1 MLLIAE
7 VGSMYP
13 CPPATCHII
22 VIVSITLISFA
33 TQDILGQTQENSA
46 SEQTTLSGDLANN
59 PVAQDILRKIEQTK
73 QWIAELEKRDYE
85 KTLSQKLIEEKR
97 AIAFERLNYDLVQWE
112 ILWSNYT
119 SRAAFE
125 RFVDDKPSEVQG
137 VFWDQFEFKEMKVN
151 AGRDALKQVIA
162 NGGTMREA
170 RDAYI
175 KAAETKRIELIE
187 ANTQFNIKHNLAHY
201 KEQLLF
207 DRQGEFILATE
218 SEEKLSEFNS
228 DYRNNPK
235 YLAANPQDEFATKA
249 LQSALDSQCREG
261 YELVH
266 RFQQNDNVC
275 VTEFSAQQW
284 IRYGIGERPGIAEII
299 NDAGLENHNSIT
311 VEGKIEIINQQIREF
326 DEDYQIKQNEI
337 IKLYDIKYQNVDIE
351 AKRAEREMI
360 VEYSAN
366 KTLTEKEISD
376 KILLIRNQIGAEKDK
391 VLEEKLQALND
402 LRVEFDKNVLGLVTA
417 FEDRL
422 GIKIIWNS
430 DISSYEAVKQ

>member
-1 MLLIAE
+1 MSLPVHVIIA
-7 VGSMYP
+7 
-13 CPPATCHII
+13 
-22 VIVSITLISFA
+22 IVSITLISFV
-33 TQDILGQTQENSA
+33 TQEVLGQIQENKV

-73 QWIAELEKRDYE
+73 QWIADLEKRDYE
-85 KTLSQKLIEEKR
+85 KTLAQKLLEEKR
-97 AIAFERLNYDLVQWE
+97 AIALERLNYDLEQWE

-119 SRAAFE
+119 SRASFE
-125 RFVDDKPSEVQG
+125 RFVDDKPSEVKG

-151 AGRDALKQVIA
+151 AGRDALKQIIA

-187 ANTQFNIKHNLAHY
+187 ANTQFNIKHNLAYY

-207 DRQGEFILATE
+207 DIQGEFINSTE
-218 SEEKLSEFNS
+218 SLEKLSEFNS

-235 YLAANPQDEFATKA
+235 YLTANPQDEFAREA
-249 LQSALDSQCREG
+249 LQSALDSQCRKG
-261 YELVH
+261 YELIH

-284 IRYGIGERPGIAEII
+284 IRYGIGERPGIVEII
-299 NDAGLENHNSIT
+299 NDAEFENHDSIT
-311 VEGKIEIINQQIREF
+311 VEGKIEIINQKIREF

-351 AKRAEREMI
+351 AKRAEREM
-360 VEYSAN
+360 VAEYSAN
-366 KTLTEKEISD
+366 KTLTEKEVSD
-376 KILLIRNQIGAEKDK
+376 KILLIRNQIGVEKDK
-391 VLEEKLQALND
+391 VLEEKLEALDD

-430 DISSYEAVKQ
+430 DISSYEAVKQEP

>member
-1 MLLIAE
+1 MSLPVHVIIA
-7 VGSMYP
+7 
-13 CPPATCHII
+13 
-22 VIVSITLISFA
+22 IVSITLISFVS
-33 TQDILGQTQENSA
+33 QDVLGQTQENKV
-46 SEQTTLSGDLANN
+46 SEQTTLSGDLTNN
-59 PVAQDILRKIEQTK
+59 PVAEDILRKIEQTK
-73 QWIAELEKRDYE
+73 QWIADLEKRDYE
-85 KTLSQKLIEEKR
+85 KTLAQKLLEEKR
-97 AIAFERLNYDLVQWE
+97 AVALERLNYDLDQWE

-119 SRAAFE
+119 SRASFE
-125 RFVDDKPSEVQG
+125 RFVDDKPSEEKG

-187 ANTQFNIKHNLAHY
+187 ANAQFNIKYNLAYY

-207 DRQGEFILATE
+207 DRQGEFILTNE
-218 SEEKLSEFNS
+218 SEQKLSEFNS

-235 YLAANPQDEFATKA
+235 YLAANPQDEFARKA
-249 LQSALDSQCREG
+249 LQSALDSKCREG

-299 NDAGLENHNSIT
+299 NDAGLENHDSIT

-326 DEDYQIKQNEI
+326 NENYQIKQDEI

-351 AKRAEREMI
+351 AKRAEREM
-360 VEYSAN
+360 VAEYSAN
-366 KTLTEKEISD
+366 KNITEKEVSD
-376 KILLIRNQIGAEKDK
+376 KILLIRNQIESEKDK
-391 VLEEKLQALND
+391 VLEEKSKTLDD

-430 DISSYEAVKQ
+430 DIASYEAVKQ

>member
-1 MLLIAE
+1 MSLPVHVIIA
-7 VGSMYP
+7 
-13 CPPATCHII
+13 
-22 VIVSITLISFA
+22 IVSITLISFV
-33 TQDILGQTQENSA
+33 TQDVLGQIEEDKV

-73 QWIAELEKRDYE
+73 QWIADLEKRDYE
-85 KTLSQKLIEEKR
+85 KTLAQKLLEEKR
-97 AIAFERLNYDLVQWE
+97 AIALERLNYDLAQWE
-112 ILWSNYT
+112 ILWNNYT
-119 SRAAFE
+119 SRASFE
-125 RFVDDKPSEVQG
+125 RFVEDKPSEVKG

-187 ANTQFNIKHNLAHY
+187 ANTQFNIKHNLAYY

-207 DRQGEFILATE
+207 DRQGEFILIPE

-235 YLAANPQDEFATKA
+235 YLAANPQDEFAKKA

-299 NDAGLENHNSIT
+299 NVAGLENHNAIT

-326 DEDYQIKQNEI
+326 DENYQIKQNEI
-337 IKLYDIKYQNVDIE
+337 IKLYDIKYENVDIE
-351 AKRAEREMI
+351 AKRAEREM
-360 VEYSAN
+360 VAEYSAN
-366 KTLTEKEISD
+366 KTITEKEVSD
-376 KILLIRNQIGAEKDK
+376 KILLIRNQIGVEKDK
-391 VLEEKLQALND
+391 VLEEKLEALDD

>member
-1 MLLIAE
+1 MSLP
-7 VGSMYP
+7 V
-13 CPPATCHII
+13 HVII
-22 VIVSITLISFA
+22 VIVSITLISFV
-33 TQDILGQTQENSA
+33 TQDVFGQTQENKV

-73 QWIAELEKRDYE
+73 QWITDLEKRDYE
-85 KTLSQKLIEEKR
+85 KTLAQKLLEEKR
-97 AIAFERLNYDLVQWE
+97 AIALERLNYDLEQWE

-119 SRAAFE
+119 SRASFE
-125 RFVDDKPSEVQG
+125 RFVDDKPSEVRG

-360 VEYSAN
+360 AEYSAN

>member
-1 MLLIAE
+1 MSLPVHAIIAI
-7 VGSMYP
+7 
-13 CPPATCHII
+13 A
-22 VIVSITLISFA
+22 SITLISFV
-33 TQDILGQTQENSA
+33 TQDVLGQTQENKI

-73 QWIAELEKRDYE
+73 QWIADLEKRDYE
-85 KTLSQKLIEEKR
+85 KTLAQKLLEEKR
-97 AIAFERLNYDLVQWE
+97 VIALERLNYDLEQWE

-125 RFVDDKPSEVQG
+125 RFVDDKPSEVKG

-187 ANTQFNIKHNLAHY
+187 ANTQFNIKHNLAYY

-207 DRQGEFILATE
+207 DRQGEFILTTE

-360 VEYSAN
+360 AEYSAN

>member
-1 MLLIAE
+1 MSLPVHVIIA
-7 VGSMYP
+7 
-13 CPPATCHII
+13 
-22 VIVSITLISFA
+22 IVSITLISFV
-33 TQDILGQTQENSA
+33 TQEVLGQIQENKV

-73 QWIAELEKRDYE
+73 QWIADLEKRDYE
-85 KTLSQKLIEEKR
+85 KTLAQKLLEEKR
-97 AIAFERLNYDLVQWE
+97 AIALERLNYDLEQWE

-119 SRAAFE
+119 SRASFE
-125 RFVDDKPSEVQG
+125 RFVDDKPSEVKG

-151 AGRDALKQVIA
+151 AGRDALKQIIA

-207 DRQGEFILATE
+207 DRQGEFILTTE

-235 YLAANPQDEFATKA
+235 YLAANPQDEFATKV

-360 VEYSAN
+360 AEYSAN

-376 KILLIRNQIGAEKDK
+376 KILLIRNQIGSEKDK

>member
-1 MLLIAE
+1 MSLPVHVIIA
-7 VGSMYP
+7 
-13 CPPATCHII
+13 
-22 VIVSITLISFA
+22 IVSITLISFV
-33 TQDILGQTQENSA
+33 TQDVFGQTQENTA

-73 QWIAELEKRDYE
+73 QWIADLEKRDYE
-85 KTLSQKLIEEKR
+85 KTLAQKLLEEKR
-97 AIAFERLNYDLVQWE
+97 AIALERLNYDLVQWE

-125 RFVDDKPSEVQG
+125 RFVDNKPSDVKG

-187 ANTQFNIKHNLAHY
+187 ANTQFNIKHNLAYY

-207 DRQGEFILATE
+207 DRQGEFINSTE
-218 SEEKLSEFNS
+218 SKEKLSEFNS

-235 YLAANPQDEFATKA
+235 YLAANPQDEFAREA
-249 LQSALDSQCREG
+249 LESALDSQCREG
-261 YELVH
+261 YEVIH

-299 NDAGLENHNSIT
+299 NDAELENHDSIT
-311 VEGKIEIINQQIREF
+311 AEGKIEIINQQIREF

-337 IKLYDIKYQNVDIE
+337 IKQYDIQYENVDIE
-351 AKRAEREMI
+351 AKRAEREM
-360 VEYSAN
+360 VAEYSAN

-376 KILLIRNQIGAEKDK
+376 NILFIRNQIGVKKDQ
-391 VLEEKLQALND
+391 VLEEKLEALDD

-430 DISSYEAVKQ
+430 NISSYEVVKQEP

>member
-1 MLLIAE
+1 MSLPVHVSIA
-7 VGSMYP
+7 
-13 CPPATCHII
+13 
-22 VIVSITLISFA
+22 IVSIALILFLS
-33 TQDILGQTQENSA
+33 QDVLGQTQENNL

-73 QWIAELEKRDYE
+73 QWIADLEKRDYE
-85 KTLSQKLIEEKR
+85 KTLAQKFLEEKR
-97 AIAFERLNYDLVQWE
+97 TVALERLNYDLEQWD

-125 RFVDDKPSEVQG
+125 RFVEDKPSEVKG

-187 ANTQFNIKHNLAHY
+187 ANAQFNIKHNLAYY

-207 DRQGEFILATE
+207 DIQGEFINSTE
-218 SEEKLSEFNS
+218 SLKKLNEFNS

-235 YLAANPQDEFATKA
+235 YLAANPQDEFARKA
-249 LQSALDSQCREG
+249 LESALDSQCREG
-261 YELVH
+261 YEVIH

-284 IRYGIGERPGIAEII
+284 IRYGIGEIPGIAEII
-299 NDAGLENHNSIT
+299 NDAGLKNQDSIT

-326 DEDYQIKQNEI
+326 DENYQIKQNEI

-351 AKRAEREMI
+351 AKRAEREM
-360 VEYSAN
+360 VAEYSAN
-366 KTLTEKEISD
+366 KNITQKEVSD
-376 KILLIRNQIGAEKDK
+376 KILLIRNQTGTEKAK
-391 VLEEKLQALND
+391 VLGEKLDAIDD
-402 LRVEFDKNVLGLVTA
+402 LRIEFDKNVLGLVTA

>member
-1 MLLIAE
+1 MSLPVHVIIA
-7 VGSMYP
+7 
-13 CPPATCHII
+13 
-22 VIVSITLISFA
+22 IVSITLISFG
-33 TQDILGQTQENSA
+33 TQDALGQTQENTA

-73 QWIAELEKRDYE
+73 QWIADLEKRDYE
-85 KTLSQKLIEEKR
+85 KTLAQKLLEEKR
-97 AIAFERLNYDLVQWE
+97 AIALERLNYDLVQWE

-125 RFVDDKPSEVQG
+125 RFVDNKPSDVKG

-187 ANTQFNIKHNLAHY
+187 ANTRFNIKHNLAYY

-207 DRQGEFILATE
+207 DRQGEFINSTE
-218 SEEKLSEFNS
+218 SLEKLSEFNY

-235 YLAANPQDEFATKA
+235 YLTANPQDEFARKA

-261 YELVH
+261 YELIH

-299 NDAGLENHNSIT
+299 NDAELENHDSIT

-326 DEDYQIKQNEI
+326 NEDYQMKQNEI
-337 IKLYDIKYQNVDIE
+337 IKLYDIQYENVDIE
-351 AKRAEREMI
+351 AKRSEREM
-360 VEYSAN
+360 VAKYSAN

-376 KILLIRNQIGAEKDK
+376 NILFIRNQIGVKKDQ
-391 VLEEKLQALND
+391 VLEEKLEALDD

-430 DISSYEAVKQ
+430 NISSYEVVKQEP

>member
-1 MLLIAE
+1 MSLPGHVIIA
-7 VGSMYP
+7 
-13 CPPATCHII
+13 
-22 VIVSITLISFA
+22 IVSITLISFV
-33 TQDILGQTQENSA
+33 TQDVLGQTQENSA
-46 SEQTTLSGDLANN
+46 NEQTTLSGDLANN

-73 QWIAELEKRDYE
+73 QWIADLEKRDYE
-85 KTLSQKLIEEKR
+85 KTLAQKLLEEKR
-97 AIAFERLNYDLVQWE
+97 AVALERLNYDLEQWE

-119 SRAAFE
+119 SRASFE

-162 NGGTMREA
+162 NGGTMKEA

-187 ANTQFNIKHNLAHY
+187 ANAQFNIKHNLAYY

-207 DRQGEFILATE
+207 DIQGEFINSSE
-218 SEEKLSEFNS
+218 SKEKLNEFNF

-235 YLAANPQDEFATKA
+235 YLAANPQDEFARKA
-249 LQSALDSQCREG
+249 LQAALDSQCREG
-261 YELVH
+261 YELIH
-266 RFQQNDNVC
+266 RLQQNDNVC

-299 NDAGLENHNSIT
+299 NDVELENHDSIT
-311 VEGKIEIINQQIREF
+311 VEGKIEIINQQIRKF
-326 DEDYQIKQNEI
+326 DEDYQMKQNEI
-337 IKLYDIKYQNVDIE
+337 IKQYDVQYENVDIE
-351 AKRAEREMI
+351 AKKAEREM
-360 VEYSAN
+360 VAEYSAN
-366 KTLTEKEISD
+366 KTLTAKEISD
-376 KILLIRNQIGAEKDK
+376 KILFIRNQIGVEKDK
-391 VLEEKLQALND
+391 VLEEKLQALDD

-417 FEDRL
+417 FEDRV

-430 DISSYEAVKQ
+430 NIANYEAVKQEP

>member
-1 MLLIAE
+1 MSLPRHVIIA
-7 VGSMYP
+7 
-13 CPPATCHII
+13 I
-22 VIVSITLISFA
+22 VAITLISFV
-33 TQDILGQTQENSA
+33 TQNVLGQTQENTA

-73 QWIAELEKRDYE
+73 QWIADLEKRDYE
-85 KTLSQKLIEEKR
+85 KTLAQKLLEEKR
-97 AIAFERLNYDLVQWE
+97 AIALERLNYDLVQWE

-151 AGRDALKQVIA
+151 AGRDALKKVIA
-162 NGGTMREA
+162 NGGTMKEA

-187 ANTQFNIKHNLAHY
+187 ANTQFNIKHNLAYY

-207 DRQGEFILATE
+207 DIQGEFINSTASL
-218 SEEKLSEFNS
+218 EKLSEFNS

-235 YLAANPQDEFATKA
+235 YLAANPQDEFAREA

-261 YELVH
+261 YELIH

-275 VTEFSAQQW
+275 VTEFSAQKW

-299 NDAGLENHNSIT
+299 NNAELENQDSIT

-326 DEDYQIKQNEI
+326 DEDYQMKQNEI
-337 IKLYDIKYQNVDIE
+337 IKQYDIQYENVDIE
-351 AKRAEREMI
+351 AKRAEREM
-360 VEYSAN
+360 VAEYSAN
-366 KTLTEKEISD
+366 KTLTAKEISD
-376 KILLIRNQIGAEKDK
+376 KILFIRNQIGAEKDK
-391 VLEEKLQALND
+391 VLEEKLEALDD

-430 DISSYEAVKQ
+430 DISSYEAVKQES

>member
-1 MLLIAE
+1 MSLP
-7 VGSMYP
+7 V
-13 CPPATCHII
+13 HVII
-22 VIVSITLISFA
+22 VIVSITLISFV
-33 TQDILGQTQENSA
+33 TQDVLGQTQENKI

-73 QWIAELEKRDYE
+73 QWIADLEKRDYE
-85 KTLSQKLIEEKR
+85 KTLAQKLLEEKR
-97 AIAFERLNYDLVQWE
+97 VIALERLNYDLEQWE

-125 RFVDDKPSEVQG
+125 RFVDDKPSEVKG

-311 VEGKIEIINQQIREF
+311 VEGKIEII
-326 DEDYQIKQNEI
+326 
-337 IKLYDIKYQNVDIE
+337 KLYDIKYQNVDIE
-351 AKRAEREMI
+351 AKRAEREM
-360 VEYSAN
+360 VAEYSAN

-376 KILLIRNQIGAEKDK
+376 KILLIRNQIGSEKDK
-391 VLEEKLQALND
+391 VLEEKLEALDD

>member
-1 MLLIAE
+1 MSLPVHAIIAI
-7 VGSMYP
+7 
-13 CPPATCHII
+13 A
-22 VIVSITLISFA
+22 SITLISFV
-33 TQDILGQTQENSA
+33 TQDVLGQTQENKV

-73 QWIAELEKRDYE
+73 QWITDLEKRDYE
-85 KTLSQKLIEEKR
+85 KTLAQKLLEEKR
-97 AIAFERLNYDLVQWE
+97 AIALERLNYDLEQWE

-119 SRAAFE
+119 SRASFE
-125 RFVDDKPSEVQG
+125 RFVDDKPSEVKG

-187 ANTQFNIKHNLAHY
+187 ANTQFNIKHNLAYY

-207 DRQGEFILATE
+207 DRQGEFILTTE

-351 AKRAEREMI
+351 AKRAEREM
-360 VEYSAN
+360 VAEYSAN

-376 KILLIRNQIGAEKDK
+376 KILLIRNQIGSEKDK
-391 VLEEKLQALND
+391 VLEEKLEALDD

>member
-1 MLLIAE
+1 MSLP
-7 VGSMYP
+7 V
-13 CPPATCHII
+13 HVII
-22 VIVSITLISFA
+22 VIVSITLISFV
-33 TQDILGQTQENSA
+33 TQDVLGQTQENKI

-73 QWIAELEKRDYE
+73 QWIADLEKRDYE
-85 KTLSQKLIEEKR
+85 KTLAQKLLEEKR
-97 AIAFERLNYDLVQWE
+97 VIALERLNYDLEQWE
-112 ILWSNYT
+112 VLWSNYT

-125 RFVDDKPSEVQG
+125 RFVDDKPSEVKG

-360 VEYSAN
+360 AEYSAN

>member
-1 MLLIAE
+1 MSLP
-7 VGSMYP
+7 V
-13 CPPATCHII
+13 HII
-22 VIVSITLISFA
+22 IAIVSITLISFI
-33 TQDILGQTQENSA
+33 TQDALGQVQENTA

-59 PVAQDILRKIEQTK
+59 LVAQDILRKIEQTK
-73 QWIAELEKRDYE
+73 QWIADLEKRDYE
-85 KTLSQKLIEEKR
+85 KTLAQKLLEEKR
-97 AIAFERLNYDLVQWE
+97 AIALERLNYDLEQWE
-112 ILWSNYT
+112 SLWSNYT

-187 ANTQFNIKHNLAHY
+187 ANAQFNIKYNLAYY

-207 DRQGEFILATE
+207 DRQGEFINSTE
-218 SEEKLSEFNS
+218 SLEKLNQFNS

-235 YLAANPQDEFATKA
+235 YLAANPQDKFAREA
-249 LQSALDSQCREG
+249 LQAALDAQCREG

-266 RFQQNDNVC
+266 RLQQNDNVC

-299 NDAGLENHNSIT
+299 NDAELGNQNSIT
-311 VEGKIEIINQQIREF
+311 VESKIEIINQQICEF
-326 DEDYQIKQNEI
+326 DEDYQMKQNEI
-337 IKLYDIKYQNVDIE
+337 IKQYDIKYQNVDIE
-351 AKRAEREMI
+351 AKRAEREAAA
-360 VEYSAN
+360 EYAAN
-366 KTLTEKEISD
+366 KTITKTEVSD
-376 KILLIRNQIGAEKDK
+376 KILLIRNQIGDEKDK
-391 VLEEKLQALND
+391 VLEEKLEALD
-402 LRVEFDKNVLGLVTA
+402 ELRVEFDKNVLGLVA
-417 FEDRL
+417 EFEDRL

-430 DISSYEAVKQ
+430 DISSYEAVKQEP

>member
-1 MLLIAE
+1 MSLPVHVIIA
-7 VGSMYP
+7 
-13 CPPATCHII
+13 
-22 VIVSITLISFA
+22 IVSITLISFV
-33 TQDILGQTQENSA
+33 TQDVLGQTQENTVG
-46 SEQTTLSGDLANN
+46 EQTTLSGDLANN

-73 QWIAELEKRDYE
+73 QWIADLEKRDYE
-85 KTLSQKLIEEKR
+85 KTLAQKLLEEKR
-97 AIAFERLNYDLVQWE
+97 AVALERLNYDLEQWE

-119 SRAAFE
+119 SRASFE

-187 ANTQFNIKHNLAHY
+187 ANTQFNIKHNLAYY

-207 DRQGEFILATE
+207 DIQGEFINSTE
-218 SEEKLSEFNS
+218 SKEKLSEFNS

-235 YLAANPQDEFATKA
+235 YLAANPQDEFAREA

-261 YELVH
+261 YEVVH

-275 VTEFSAQQW
+275 VTEFSALQW

-299 NDAGLENHNSIT
+299 NDVGLENHDSIT

-337 IKLYDIKYQNVDIE
+337 IKQYDIKYQNVDIE
-351 AKRAEREMI
+351 AKRAEREM
-360 VEYSAN
+360 VAEYSAN

-376 KILLIRNQIGAEKDK
+376 KILLVRNQIGAEKDK
-391 VLEEKLQALND
+391 VLEEKLEALDD
-402 LRVEFDKNVLGLVTA
+402 LRVEFDKNVLGLITA

-430 DISSYEAVKQ
+430 DISSYEAVKQEP

>member
-1 MLLIAE
+1 MSLP
-7 VGSMYP
+7 V
-13 CPPATCHII
+13 HVII
-22 VIVSITLISFA
+22 VIVSITLISFV
-33 TQDILGQTQENSA
+33 TQDVFGQTQENKV

-73 QWIAELEKRDYE
+73 QWITDLEKRDYE
-85 KTLSQKLIEEKR
+85 KTLAQKLLEEKR
-97 AIAFERLNYDLVQWE
+97 AIALERLNYDLEQWE
-112 ILWSNYT
+112 VLWSNYT

-125 RFVDDKPSEVQG
+125 RFVDDKPSEVRG

-187 ANTQFNIKHNLAHY
+187 ANTQFNIKHNLAYY

-326 DEDYQIKQNEI
+326 DENYQIKQNEI

-351 AKRAEREMI
+351 AKRAEREM
-360 VEYSAN
+360 VAEYSAN

>member
-1 MLLIAE
+1 MSLPVYVIIA
-7 VGSMYP
+7 
-13 CPPATCHII
+13 
-22 VIVSITLISFA
+22 IVSITLISFVA
-33 TQDILGQTQENSA
+33 QDALGQIQENTV

-73 QWIAELEKRDYE
+73 QWIADLEKRNYE
-85 KTLSQKLIEEKR
+85 KTLAQKLLEEKR
-97 AIAFERLNYDLVQWE
+97 AIALEHLNYDLEQWE

-119 SRAAFE
+119 SRASFE

-137 VFWDQFEFKEMKVN
+137 IFWDQFEFKEMKVN

-187 ANTQFNIKHNLAHY
+187 ANTQFNTIHNLAYY

-207 DRQGEFILATE
+207 DRQGEFINSTA
-218 SEEKLSEFNS
+218 SKEKLSEFYS
-228 DYRNNPK
+228 DYSNNPK
-235 YLAANPQDEFATKA
+235 YLAANPQDEFARKS

-266 RFQQNDNVC
+266 RFKQNDNVC

-299 NDAGLENHNSIT
+299 NDAELENQNSIT

-351 AKRAEREMI
+351 AKRAEREMLA
-360 VEYSAN
+360 EYSAN
-366 KTLTEKEISD
+366 KTITEKEVSD
-376 KILLIRNQIGAEKDK
+376 KILLIRNQIGAKKDT
-391 VLEEKLQALND
+391 VLEEKLEAMD
-402 LRVEFDKNVLGLVTA
+402 ELRVEFDKNVFGLVTA

-430 DISSYEAVKQ
+430 NISSYQAIKQ

>member
-1 MLLIAE
+1 MSLPVHVIIA
-7 VGSMYP
+7 
-13 CPPATCHII
+13 
-22 VIVSITLISFA
+22 IVSITLISFV
-33 TQDILGQTQENSA
+33 TQDALGQTQENTA

-73 QWIAELEKRDYE
+73 QWIADLEKRDYE
-85 KTLSQKLIEEKR
+85 KTLAQKLLEEKR
-97 AIAFERLNYDLVQWE
+97 AIALERLNYDLVQWE

-151 AGRDALKQVIA
+151 AGRDALKKVIA
-162 NGGTMREA
+162 NGGTMKEA

-187 ANTQFNIKHNLAHY
+187 ANTQFNIKHNLAYY

-207 DRQGEFILATE
+207 DIQGEFINSTE
-218 SEEKLSEFNS
+218 SLEKLSEFNS

-235 YLAANPQDEFATKA
+235 YLTANPQDEFAREA
-249 LQSALDSQCREG
+249 LQSALDSQCRKG
-261 YELVH
+261 YELIH

-299 NDAGLENHNSIT
+299 NDAEFENHDSIT
-311 VEGKIEIINQQIREF
+311 VEGKIEIINQKIREF
-326 DEDYQIKQNEI
+326 DEDYQMKQNEI
-337 IKLYDIKYQNVDIE
+337 IKLYDVQYENVDIE
-351 AKRAEREMI
+351 AKRAEREM
-360 VEYSAN
+360 VAEYSAN

-376 KILLIRNQIGAEKDK
+376 KILFIRNQIGVKKDQ
-391 VLEEKLQALND
+391 VLEEKLEALDD
-402 LRVEFDKNVLGLVTA
+402 LRVEFDKNVLGLITA

-430 DISSYEAVKQ
+430 DISSYEAVKQEP

>member
-1 MLLIAE
+1 MSLPAHVIIA
-7 VGSMYP
+7 
-13 CPPATCHII
+13 
-22 VIVSITLISFA
+22 IVSITLISFV
-33 TQDILGQTQENSA
+33 TQDVLGQTQENTISG
-46 SEQTTLSGDLANN
+46 QTTLSGDLANN

-73 QWIAELEKRDYE
+73 QWIADLEKRDYE
-85 KTLSQKLIEEKR
+85 KTLAQKLLEEKR
-97 AIAFERLNYDLVQWE
+97 AVALERLNYDLEQWE
-112 ILWSNYT
+112 ILWNNYT

-187 ANTQFNIKHNLAHY
+187 ANTQFNIKHNLAYY

-207 DRQGEFILATE
+207 DIQGEFINSTGSL
-218 SEEKLSEFNS
+218 EKLSEFNS

-235 YLAANPQDEFATKA
+235 YLAANPQDEFAREA
-249 LQSALDSQCREG
+249 LQSALDAQCREG
-261 YELVH
+261 FELIH

-299 NDAGLENHNSIT
+299 NDAGLENNDSIT
-311 VEGKIEIINQQIREF
+311 VEGKIEIINQKIREF
-326 DEDYQIKQNEI
+326 DEDYQIQQNEI
-337 IKLYDIKYQNVDIE
+337 VKQYDIKYENVEIE
-351 AKRAEREMI
+351 AKRAEREM
-360 VEYSAN
+360 VAEYSAN

-376 KILLIRNQIGAEKDK
+376 KILLIRNQIGSEKDK
-391 VLEEKLQALND
+391 VLEEKLEALD
-402 LRVEFDKNVLGLVTA
+402 ELRVEFDKNVLGLITA

-430 DISSYEAVKQ
+430 NISSYEAVKQEP

>member
-1 MLLIAE
+1 MSLP
-7 VGSMYP
+7 V
-13 CPPATCHII
+13 HVII
-22 VIVSITLISFA
+22 VIVSITLISFV
-33 TQDILGQTQENSA
+33 TQDVFGQTQENKV

-73 QWIAELEKRDYE
+73 QWITDLEKRDYE
-85 KTLSQKLIEEKR
+85 KTLAQKLLEEKR
-97 AIAFERLNYDLVQWE
+97 AIALERLNYDLEQWE

-119 SRAAFE
+119 SRASFE
-125 RFVDDKPSEVQG
+125 RFVDDKPSEVRG

-326 DEDYQIKQNEI
+326 DENYQIKQNEI

-351 AKRAEREMI
+351 AKRAEREM
-360 VEYSAN
+360 VAEYSAN

-376 KILLIRNQIGAEKDK
+376 KILLIRNQIGSEKDK
-391 VLEEKLQALND
+391 VLEEKLEALDD

>member
-1 MLLIAE
+1 MSLP
-7 VGSMYP
+7 V
-13 CPPATCHII
+13 HVII
-22 VIVSITLISFA
+22 VIVSITLISFV
-33 TQDILGQTQENSA
+33 TQDVLGQTQENKI

-73 QWIAELEKRDYE
+73 QWIADLEKRDYE
-85 KTLSQKLIEEKR
+85 KTLAQKLLEEKR
-97 AIAFERLNYDLVQWE
+97 VIALERLNYDLEQWE

-125 RFVDDKPSEVQG
+125 RFVDDKPSEVKG

-187 ANTQFNIKHNLAHY
+187 ANTQFNIKHNLAYY

-207 DRQGEFILATE
+207 DRQGEFILTTE

-326 DEDYQIKQNEI
+326 DEDYQIKQNDI

-360 VEYSAN
+360 AEYSAN

>member
-1 MLLIAE
+1 MSLPVHVIIA
-7 VGSMYP
+7 
-13 CPPATCHII
+13 
-22 VIVSITLISFA
+22 IVSITLISFV
-33 TQDILGQTQENSA
+33 TQDILGQTQENKI

-73 QWIAELEKRDYE
+73 QWIADLEKRDYE
-85 KTLSQKLIEEKR
+85 KTLAQKLLEEKR
-97 AIAFERLNYDLVQWE
+97 AIALERLNYDLEQWE
-112 ILWSNYT
+112 VLWSNYT
-119 SRAAFE
+119 SRASFE
-125 RFVDDKPSEVQG
+125 RFVDDKPSEVKG

-187 ANTQFNIKHNLAHY
+187 ANTQFNIKHNLAYY

-207 DRQGEFILATE
+207 DIQGEFINSTE
-218 SEEKLSEFNS
+218 SKEKLSEFNS

-235 YLAANPQDEFATKA
+235 YLAANPQDEFAREA
-249 LQSALDSQCREG
+249 LQSALDSQCRER
-261 YELVH
+261 YELIH

-299 NDAGLENHNSIT
+299 NDAELENQDSIT

-337 IKLYDIKYQNVDIE
+337 IKQYDVQYENVDIE
-351 AKRAEREMI
+351 AKRAEREM
-360 VEYSAN
+360 VAEYSAN

-376 KILLIRNQIGAEKDK
+376 KILFIRNQIGVKKDQ
-391 VLEEKLQALND
+391 VLEEKLEVLDD

-430 DISSYEAVKQ
+430 NIS

>member
-1 MLLIAE
+1 MSLPVHAIIAI
-7 VGSMYP
+7 
-13 CPPATCHII
+13 A
-22 VIVSITLISFA
+22 SITLISFV
-33 TQDILGQTQENSA
+33 TQDVLGQTQENKV

-73 QWIAELEKRDYE
+73 QWITDLEKRDYE
-85 KTLSQKLIEEKR
+85 KTLAQKLLEEKR
-97 AIAFERLNYDLVQWE
+97 AIALERLNYDLEQWE

-119 SRAAFE
+119 SRASFE
-125 RFVDDKPSEVQG
+125 RFVDDKPSEVKG

-187 ANTQFNIKHNLAHY
+187 ANTQFNIKHNLAYY

-207 DRQGEFILATE
+207 DRQGEFILTTE

-326 DEDYQIKQNEI
+326 DENYQIKQNEI

-351 AKRAEREMI
+351 AKRAEREM
-360 VEYSAN
+360 VAEYSAN

-376 KILLIRNQIGAEKDK
+376 KILLIRNQIGSEKDK
-391 VLEEKLQALND
+391 VLEEKLEALDD

>member
-1 MLLIAE
+1 MSLPVHVIIA
-7 VGSMYP
+7 
-13 CPPATCHII
+13 
-22 VIVSITLISFA
+22 IVSITLISFV
-33 TQDILGQTQENSA
+33 TQEVLGQIQENKV

-73 QWIAELEKRDYE
+73 QWIADLEKRDYE
-85 KTLSQKLIEEKR
+85 KTLAQKLLEEKR
-97 AIAFERLNYDLVQWE
+97 AIALERLNYDLEQWE

-119 SRAAFE
+119 SRASFE
-125 RFVDDKPSEVQG
+125 RFVDDKPSEVKG

-151 AGRDALKQVIA
+151 AGRDALKQIIA

-187 ANTQFNIKHNLAHY
+187 ANTQFNIKHNLAYY

-207 DRQGEFILATE
+207 DRQGEFILTTE

-235 YLAANPQDEFATKA
+235 YLAANPQDEFATKV

-311 VEGKIEIINQQIREF
+311 LEGKIEIINQQIREF

-337 IKLYDIKYQNVDIE
+337 IKLYDIQYENVDTE
-351 AKRAEREMI
+351 AKRAEREM
-360 VEYSAN
+360 VAEYSAN
-366 KTLTEKEISD
+366 KTLTEKEVSD
-376 KILLIRNQIGAEKDK
+376 KILLIRNQIGVEKDK
-391 VLEEKLQALND
+391 VLEEKLEALDD

-430 DISSYEAVKQ
+430 DISSYEAVKQEP

>member
-1 MLLIAE
+1 MSLPVHVIIA
-7 VGSMYP
+7 
-13 CPPATCHII
+13 
-22 VIVSITLISFA
+22 IVSITLISFV
-33 TQDILGQTQENSA
+33 TQDVFGQTQENIV
-46 SEQTTLSGDLANN
+46 SEQTTLSGDLVNN

-73 QWIAELEKRDYE
+73 QWIADLEKRDYE
-85 KTLSQKLIEEKR
+85 KTLAQKLLEEKR
-97 AIAFERLNYDLVQWE
+97 AIALERLNYDLVQWE

-125 RFVDDKPSEVQG
+125 RFVDNKPSDVKG

-187 ANTQFNIKHNLAHY
+187 ANTQFNIKHNLAYY

-207 DRQGEFILATE
+207 DIQGEFINSTE
-218 SEEKLSEFNS
+218 SLEKLNEFNS

-235 YLAANPQDEFATKA
+235 YLAANPQDEFARKA
-249 LQSALDSQCREG
+249 LESALDSQCREG
-261 YELVH
+261 YEVMH

-299 NDAGLENHNSIT
+299 NDAELENHDSIT

-326 DEDYQIKQNEI
+326 NEDYQMKQNEI
-337 IKLYDIKYQNVDIE
+337 IKLYDIQYENVDIE
-351 AKRAEREMI
+351 AKRSEREM
-360 VEYSAN
+360 VAKYSAN

-376 KILLIRNQIGAEKDK
+376 NILFIRNQIGVKKDQ
-391 VLEEKLQALND
+391 VLEEKLEALDD

-430 DISSYEAVKQ
+430 NISSYEVVKQEP

>member
-1 MLLIAE
+1 MSLP
-7 VGSMYP
+7 V
-13 CPPATCHII
+13 HVII
-22 VIVSITLISFA
+22 VIVSITLISFV
-33 TQDILGQTQENSA
+33 TQDVLGQTQENKI

-73 QWIAELEKRDYE
+73 QWIADLEKRDYE
-85 KTLSQKLIEEKR
+85 KTLAQKLLEEKR
-97 AIAFERLNYDLVQWE
+97 VIALERLNYDLEQWE

-125 RFVDDKPSEVQG
+125 RFVDDKPSEVKG

-187 ANTQFNIKHNLAHY
+187 ANTQFNIKHNLAYY

-207 DRQGEFILATE
+207 DRQGEFILTTE

-326 DEDYQIKQNEI
+326 DENYQIKQNEI

-351 AKRAEREMI
+351 AKRAEREM
-360 VEYSAN
+360 VAEYSAN
-366 KTLTEKEISD
+366 KTLTEKEVSD
-376 KILLIRNQIGAEKDK
+376 KILLIRNQIGVEKDK
-391 VLEEKLQALND
+391 VLEEKLEALDD

-430 DISSYEAVKQ
+430 DISSYEAVKQEP

>member
-1 MLLIAE
+1 MSLPRHVIIA
-7 VGSMYP
+7 
-13 CPPATCHII
+13 I
-22 VIVSITLISFA
+22 VAITLISFV
-33 TQDILGQTQENSA
+33 TQNVLGQTQENTA

-73 QWIAELEKRDYE
+73 QWIADLEKRDYE
-85 KTLSQKLIEEKR
+85 KTLAQKLLEEKR
-97 AIAFERLNYDLVQWE
+97 VVALERLNYDLVQWE

-119 SRAAFE
+119 SRASFE

-151 AGRDALKQVIA
+151 AGRDALKKVIA
-162 NGGTMREA
+162 NGGTMKEA

-187 ANTQFNIKHNLAHY
+187 ANTQFNIKHNLAYY

-207 DRQGEFILATE
+207 DIQGEFINSTASL
-218 SEEKLSEFNS
+218 EKLSEFNS

-235 YLAANPQDEFATKA
+235 YLAANPQDEFAREA

-261 YELVH
+261 YELIH

-275 VTEFSAQQW
+275 VTEFSAQKW

-299 NDAGLENHNSIT
+299 NNAELENQDSIT

-326 DEDYQIKQNEI
+326 DEDYQMKQNEI
-337 IKLYDIKYQNVDIE
+337 IKLYDIQYENVDIE
-351 AKRAEREMI
+351 AKRAEREM
-360 VEYSAN
+360 VAEYSAD
-366 KTLTEKEISD
+366 KTLTAKEISD
-376 KILLIRNQIGAEKDK
+376 KILFIRNQIGAEKDK
-391 VLEEKLQALND
+391 VLEEKLKALDD
-402 LRVEFDKNVLGLVTA
+402 LRAEFDKNVLGLVTA

-430 DISSYEAVKQ
+430 DISSYEAVKQEP

>member
-1 MLLIAE
+1 MSLPVHVIIA
-7 VGSMYP
+7 
-13 CPPATCHII
+13 
-22 VIVSITLISFA
+22 IVSITLISFV
-33 TQDILGQTQENSA
+33 TQEVLGQIQENKV

-73 QWIAELEKRDYE
+73 QWIADLEKRDYE
-85 KTLSQKLIEEKR
+85 KTLAQKLLEEKR
-97 AIAFERLNYDLVQWE
+97 AIALERLNYDLEQWE

-119 SRAAFE
+119 SRASFE
-125 RFVDDKPSEVQG
+125 RFVDDKPSEVKG

-151 AGRDALKQVIA
+151 AGRDALKQIIA

-187 ANTQFNIKHNLAHY
+187 ANTQFNIKHNLAYY

-207 DRQGEFILATE
+207 DRQGEFILTTE

-235 YLAANPQDEFATKA
+235 YLAANPQDEFATKV

-311 VEGKIEIINQQIREF
+311 LEGKIEIINQQIREF

-351 AKRAEREMI
+351 AKRAEREM
-360 VEYSAN
+360 VAEYSAN
-366 KTLTEKEISD
+366 KTLTEKEVSD
-376 KILLIRNQIGAEKDK
+376 KILLIRNQIGVEKDK
-391 VLEEKLQALND
+391 VLEEKLEALDD

-430 DISSYEAVKQ
+430 DISSYEAVKQEP